1 MELAKEIALYIDD
14 RQTLDCP
21 MTAREIESI
30 VAERLIPIRDALMMM
45 WNNPE
50 EMAATDIMT
59 QYYAALE
66 MLEEEEPKVTCALM
80 SDEVKVGNAYGV
92 YINFDGNTTDLMSW
106 ADTAK
111 VEHFAEICVKINGDE
126 KEFTLTEFMELLGF
140 ET

>member
-45 WNNPE
+45 WDNPE
-50 EMAATDIMT
+50 EMTATDIMT

-66 MLEEEEPKVTCALM
+66 MLEEEEWTVLK
-80 SDEVKVGNAYGV
+80 
-92 YINFDGNTTDLMSW
+92 
-106 ADTAK
+106 
-111 VEHFAEICVKINGDE
+111 
-126 KEFTLTEFMELLGF
+126 
-140 ET
+140 